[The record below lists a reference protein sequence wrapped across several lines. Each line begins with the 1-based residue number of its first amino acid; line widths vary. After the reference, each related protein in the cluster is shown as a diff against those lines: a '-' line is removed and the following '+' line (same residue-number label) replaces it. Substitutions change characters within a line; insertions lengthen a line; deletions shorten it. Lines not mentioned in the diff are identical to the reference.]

1 MAKIADASQL
11 TFEFDGTFAYEH
23 TQWIDIRLALEEF
36 LWQVGDM
43 LDRIDDLQEDLARS
57 DFADDVNGA
66 KSGIDHHSDMK
77 KRILKLPIE
86 ELDLQGKKL
95 LSKLSVGADT
105 DGGQS
110 HSSQT
115 GAMRQPGNPDMAAM
129 LNQVLQQ
136 LDSVHKGQQ
145 HLLTVWQHKKNK
157 LDQCF
162 QLRLFEQDCEK
173 VNKAHAK

>member
-1 MAKIADASQL
+1 M
-11 TFEFDGTFAYEH
+11 
-23 TQWIDIRLALEEF
+23 ALEDF

-66 KSGIDHHSDMK
+66 KNGIDHHTDMK

-86 ELDLQGKKL
+86 ELDLLGKKL
-95 LSKLSVGADT
+95 LSKLSGSDGARADQ
-105 DGGQS
+105 DAQS
-110 HSSQT
+110 HSSNAQAT
-115 GAMRQPGNPDMAAM
+115 PRQLPSNPDMAAM

-173 VNKAHAK
+173 V